1 MAGFTLLEAI
11 VALVILS
18 IGALALYGWLSTNM
32 IALERVRARQEQE
45 IVARSSLDLV
55 RRLNPMETPT
65 GERRV
70 DDLIVK
76 WSGEVLEGPKPG
88 VMQSGGTSIFNVGLY
103 LLDVRV
109 TRDGEVVHAFKVR
122 QVGWKQV
129 RKVDL

>member
-76 WSGEVLEGPKPG
+76 WSGRCWKDPSRVSCNPEVRASS
-88 VMQSGGTSIFNVGLY
+88 MWDCICWMF
-103 LLDVRV
+103 
-109 TRDGEVVHAFKVR
+109 A
-122 QVGWKQV
+122 
-129 RKVDL
+129 